1 MSSIHETAYP
11 RFKPDLSQRELEDI
25 YTPTNKE
32 RIFSQRNAHTA
43 VARLALM
50 VLLKTVQRLGYFVK
64 LAEVPRPIISHIA
77 KCMGARA
84 RTQRGLHTY
93 EQYGSRHRLLELI
106 RTTWISNR
114 PLEKPLALFY
124 LQHYRRQKPS
134 KSWLISLTLPLK
146 G

>member
-77 KCMGARA
+77 KCMG
-84 RTQRGLHTY
+84 RGQEHNAGYTPMNNTAHGIGY
-93 EQYGSRHRLLELI
+93 WS
-106 RTTWISNR
+106 
-114 PLEKPLALFY
+114 
-124 LQHYRRQKPS
+124 
-134 KSWLISLTLPLK
+134 
-146 G
+146 